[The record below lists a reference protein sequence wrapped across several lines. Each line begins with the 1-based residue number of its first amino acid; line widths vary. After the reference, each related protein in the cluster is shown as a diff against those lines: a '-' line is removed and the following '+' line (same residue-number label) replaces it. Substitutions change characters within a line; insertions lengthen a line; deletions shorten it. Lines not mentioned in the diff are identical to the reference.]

1 MYLTV
6 NSVVKTCLGLSL
18 VLSVG
23 CASMYGERGVF
34 RGKGKDYLKTGALKP
49 IEVPAGMESRKL
61 ETLYVIPEADPRDEF
76 GDQITLGEYEV
87 PRPEPINTEKGEV
100 GVKIQKLGERMW
112 IFLNAS
118 TSQVWPRAQNYLS
131 QYGFSVA
138 YSDPVNGIIETGD
151 VAFKDDN
158 TKVSRFRFS
167 VEKGVH
173 PETTEIHILQAE
185 FGSDE
190 AIPSKIDWHSVSK
203 SSERATALLNQ
214 LASVLVKNINN
225 NSASLLG
232 QNVGGLP
239 KVEFLKGQAEPTM
252 RIRLFDERAKASLS
266 HALEKDSFVL
276 WEEAVSHGLYYVGY
290 APKEEGFF
298 GRLMGDEL
306 PDKAPH
312 GMKALLASL
321 SENKEVRSV
330 FGQVP
335 GVGYGD
341 PLPDAMGLFVVISK
355 QGNAMDVLVR
365 DFRGERIAAPLSKQ
379 ILREIRKNL
388 I

>member
-1 MYLTV
+1 MYLSF
-6 NSVVKTCLGLSL
+6 NSVVKVCLGLSL
-18 VLSVG
+18 ALSVG

-34 RGKGKDYLKTGALKP
+34 RGKGKDYLKTGALEP
-49 IEVPAGMESRKL
+49 IEVPAGMNSRKL

-76 GDQITLGEYEV
+76 GDQITLGDYEV

-100 GVKIQKLGERMW
+100 GVKLQKLGERTW

-131 QYGFSVA
+131 LYGFSVA
-138 YSDPVNGIIETGD
+138 SSDPVNGIIETGN
-151 VAFKDDN
+151 VTFKDDD
-158 TKVSRFRFS
+158 KISRFRFS

-185 FGSDE
+185 FGVGE
-190 AIPSKIDWHSVSK
+190 TIPATIDWQAVPK

-239 KVEFLKGQAEPTM
+239 KVEFLKGQPEPTM
-252 RIRLFDERAKASLS
+252 RIRLFEERAKASLA
-266 HALEKDSFVL
+266 HALEKDSFSL
-276 WEEAVSHGLYYVGY
+276 WEEAVSHGLYYVRY

-298 GRLMGDEL
+298 GRLVGNDL
-306 PDKAPH
+306 PEKAPY
-312 GMKALLASL
+312 GMKTLLANL
-321 SENKEVRSV
+321 SENKDVRNV

-335 GVGYGD
+335 GVAYGEA
-341 PLPDAMGLFVVISK
+341 LPEAFGLFVVISK
-355 QGNAMDVLVR
+355 RGDAMDVLVR
-365 DFRGERIAAPLSKQ
+365 DFHGERLAAPLSKQ

>member
-1 MYLTV
+1 MYLSF
-6 NSVVKTCLGLSL
+6 NSVVKACLGLSL
-18 VLSVG
+18 LMCVG
-23 CASMYGERGVF
+23 CASLYGERGVF
-34 RGKGKDYLKTGALKP
+34 RGKGQDYLKTGALEP
-49 IEVPAGMESRKL
+49 IEVPAGMNSRKL

-76 GDQITLGEYEV
+76 GDQVTLGDYDV

-118 TSQVWPRAQNYLS
+118 TSQVWPRAQNFLS

-138 YSDPVNGIIETGD
+138 SSDPVNGIIETGD
-151 VAFKDDN
+151 VTFKDDN
-158 TKVSRFRFS
+158 TKVFRFRFS

-173 PETTEIHILQAE
+173 PETTEIHILQAA
-185 FGSDE
+185 FGRDE
-190 AIPSKIDWHSVSK
+190 TIPAAIDWRAVPK
-203 SSERATALLNQ
+203 SSEKATALLNQ

-252 RIRLFDERAKASLS
+252 RIRLFEERAKASLA
-266 HALEKDSFVL
+266 HALEKDSFTL
-276 WEEAVSHGLYYVGY
+276 WEEAVSHGLYYVRY
-290 APKEEGFF
+290 APKEAGFF
-298 GRLMGDEL
+298 GRLVGGDL
-306 PDKAPH
+306 PEKAPY
-312 GMKALLASL
+312 GMKTLLANL
-321 SENKEVRSV
+321 SENQEVRSV
-330 FGQVP
+330 FDQVP
-335 GVGYGD
+335 GVAYGEA
-341 PLPDAMGLFVVISK
+341 LPEAFGLFVVISK
-355 QGNAMDVLVR
+355 RGDAMDVFVR